1 MDLTILKSELVRD
14 EGLRFKPYRDSVGK
28 LTIGVG
34 HNLDDVPISYAAAMQ
49 ILEDDI
55 LQAMGQ
61 LNGRIPWWVSLNETR
76 QRALMNLCFQ
86 LGINGLMGFKQ
97 MLAALQDSD
106 WQRAHDELINSKL
119 NSQAPNRTGRTAQ
132 MLLTG
137 LS

>member
-1 MDLTILKSELVRD
+1 MDLSALKAELTRD
-14 EGLRFKPYRDSVGK
+14 EGIRFKPYKDSVGK
-28 LTIGVG
+28 LTIGCG
-34 HNLDDVPISYAAAMQ
+34 HDLDDVPISYRAVMQ

-61 LNGRIPWWVSLNETR
+61 LNGRIPWWVSLNEAR

-86 LGINGLMGFKQ
+86 LGINGLLGFKQ
-97 MLAALQDSD
+97 MLAALQDGD